1 MVMHAHTCPSG
12 QPLGI
17 PIRRASNGH
26 HSQVHIK
33 LKKSHSPPSYLGSDL
48 LLFKYLDLFV
58 ELEGVKTISCNMVR
72 LNTFDSMDTKKDDIL
87 KKGETTTPKK
97 SKILFWGEYDE
108 PGIYDEFRP
117 HWGPGSKYK
126 PWIHGD

>member
-33 LKKSHSPPSYLGSDL
+33 LKKSHSPPSSLGSDL

-72 LNTFDSMDTKKDDIL
+72 LNTFDSMETKKDDTL
-87 KKGETTTPKK
+87 KKGKTNPPKDD
-97 SKILFWGEYDE
+97 GYDYE
-108 PGIYDEFRP
+108 VPDWMKNEWIMVRYRC
-117 HWGPGSKYK
+117 YK
-126 PWIHGD
+126 DWIS